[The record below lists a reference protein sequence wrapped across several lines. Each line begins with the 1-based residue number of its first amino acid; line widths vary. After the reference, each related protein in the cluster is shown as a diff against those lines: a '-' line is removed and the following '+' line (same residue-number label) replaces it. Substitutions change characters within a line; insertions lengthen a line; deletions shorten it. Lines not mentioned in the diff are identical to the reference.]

1 MIDGYSGEI
10 RTKAGMWIKLER
22 IETRNLQFY
31 SIGNGLERAIAVDLT
46 PRIDN
51 LLSFRWLQPKENVNG
66 WIFFEYPQGSDAD
79 GFEPI
84 FRIGVRDA
92 AGVQFT
98 TGELTAQES
107 IQSSMID
114 VKPGTRNL
122 NGVPIQLPGEPQPA
136 TTAPHTAPAAG
147 TASFGNLKE
156 RAIG

>member
-1 MIDGYSGEI
+1 MHP
-10 RTKAGMWIKLER
+10 
-22 IETRNLQFY
+22 
-31 SIGNGLERAIAVDLT
+31 NGRFD
-46 PRIDN
+46 
-51 LLSFRWLQPKENVNG
+51 LSFRWLQPKENVNG

-147 TASFGNLKE
+147 TASDVPDTEPAGSANRTRPGNAPEGSGILPARVPE
-156 RAIG
+156 RLRQDRQGLQGGV